1 MANNWNES
9 VNRLIRVFGGESES
23 TLGASVFQSPSRITS
38 AELES
43 FAFLCYKHFVGKSW
57 EAFGE
62 ENWSRP
68 WALLQQRPHGSVPNI
83 LQEISSL
90 SDPATALAASQL
102 TENHDS
108 PVEAAE
114 ALQAVFDSPEIQE
127 LRLYRAGD
135 SEAITG
141 LAIVAL
147 NQSNGAMVLVFL
159 MD

>member
-1 MANNWNES
+1 
-9 VNRLIRVFGGESES
+9 
-23 TLGASVFQSPSRITS
+23 
-38 AELES
+38 
-43 FAFLCYKHFVGKSW
+43 
-57 EAFGE
+57 
-62 ENWSRP
+62 
-68 WALLQQRPHGSVPNI
+68 VPNI